1 MLDYY
6 LKRWRIEDFF
16 RVLKSGCK
24 VESMALRT
32 ALRLER
38 GITIWCVV
46 AWRIMVLTL
55 LGRTV
60 PELDAEVFF
69 TEMELRFLSGYATRV
84 KLPPPRTLQ
93 QAILAVAVLGGYQNR
108 SRDGPPGHQI
118 MWRGMDRL
126 SLTTLGY
133 EVRDAQH

>member
-1 MLDYY
+1 
-6 LKRWRIEDFF
+6 
-16 RVLKSGCK
+16 
-24 VESMALRT
+24 
-32 ALRLER
+32 
-38 GITIWCVV
+38 
-46 AWRIMVLTL
+46 
-55 LGRTV
+55 
-60 PELDAEVFF
+60 
-69 TEMELRFLSGYATRV
+69 V